1 MSDFSSFGA
10 KLPPQTTEQSE
21 EDTTTQSEE
30 DTTTAAVEDVTE
42 ETDYNNVE
50 ATTIVT
56 DTSTDDYETTT
67 MSEVIDGEEEK
78 DNKMIMK
85 VKKVTIRNFAKE

>member
-1 MSDFSSFGA
+1 MIDAQMSDFSSFGA
-10 KLPPQTTEQSE
+10 KLPPQTTEP
-21 EDTTTQSEE
+21 SEE

-42 ETDYNNVE
+42 GTDYNNVE
-50 ATTIVT
+50 ATTIVA
-56 DTSTDDYETTT
+56 DVSTGDFETTT